1 MKTAASTAGTTA
13 KAGTTATA
21 GTAAATAPAAPGFRE
36 ALAFE
41 WTKFAG
47 LRSTRWTLLATGLLT
62 VVGAVF
68 VGLSGSLQP
77 DDTVL
82 GGSLTLGVVS
92 LMVAGALGA
101 LTVCGEYASGTIAA
115 TLTAVPRRGR
125 VLAAKA
131 ALLTGLL
138 YATGLVSCAAA
149 YLVGGAVLEDGKYAG
164 GEPLPALFGIAGLF
178 ALVGLLGL
186 AVGTLMRHSAGAV
199 VTVVGVLL
207 LPSLFGPLLGDLRRW
222 VAGAVPT
229 AALEK
234 LTQTSDASPE
244 TVGSLGAWP
253 SLGLVAAYTVL
264 LLGVAAWRLRRRDA

>member
-1 MKTAASTAGTTA
+1 MTTPATRTPTTTPTTTPTKT
-13 KAGTTATA
+13 
-21 GTAAATAPAAPGFRE
+21 PAVPGFRE

-41 WTKFAG
+41 WTKFAS
-47 LRSTRWTLLATGLLT
+47 LRSTRWTLLTTGLLT

-82 GGSLTLGVVS
+82 GGSLTLSVVS
-92 LMVAGALGA
+92 LMVAGTVGA
-101 LTVCGEYASGTIAA
+101 LTVCGEYASGTVTA

-131 ALLTGLL
+131 TLLVCLL
-138 YATGLVSCAAA
+138 YATGLVSCTVA
-149 YLVGGAVLEDGKYAG
+149 YLLGGAVLEDGKYAQ

-178 ALVGLLGL
+178 ALVGLIGL
-186 AVGTLMRHSAGAV
+186 AVGTLLKHTAGAV

-222 VAGAVPT
+222 VAGATPT

-234 LTQTSDASPE
+234 LTQTSDASAE

-253 SLGLVAAYTVL
+253 SLGVVAAYTL
-264 LLGVAAWRLRRRDA
+264 LLLVMAWRRLRLRDA

>member
-1 MKTAASTAGTTA
+1 MSTTTLPP
-13 KAGTTATA
+13 T
-21 GTAAATAPAAPGFRE
+21 PGFRA

-47 LRSTRWTLLATGLLT
+47 LRSTRWTLLTTGLLT

-82 GGSLTLGVVS
+82 GGSLTLSVVS
-92 LMVAGALGA
+92 LMVAGSVGA
-101 LTVCGEYASGTIAA
+101 VTVCGEYASGTIAT

-131 ALLTGLL
+131 ALLVGLL
-138 YATGLVSCAAA
+138 YVTGLVSCTAA
-149 YLVGGAVLEDGKYAG
+149 YLLGGAVLEDGKYASG
-164 GEPLPALFGIAGLF
+164 DPLPALFGIAGLF

-186 AVGTLMRHSAGAV
+186 AVGTLVKHAAGAV

-222 VAGAVPT
+222 IVGATPT

-234 LTQTSDASPE
+234 LTQTSDAAPE

-253 SLGLVAAYTVL
+253 SLGLVAVYTLL
-264 LLGVAAWRLRRRDA
+264 LLGFAAWRLGRRDA